1 MDVRH
6 TVTVT
11 DAASAVLAAMADQ
24 AGRAAAAA
32 DALTAAT
39 TATGRASAAAVTGIR
54 SAGQAVAVVGQ
65 EAQASGAEV
74 ERMRRRM
81 EDLAAS
87 SPVEKL
93 VLSYKRVTSE
103 IRAAAEA
110 TGDLALAGKAQAAV
124 DARFA
129 AAITERNAATKST
142 AATTKEVTTAT
153 RAYGQSAEAAG
164 ISVGQSAAAVTN
176 LRAQLTDFAV
186 QVASGGSPLQAL
198 IQQGPQIAEAMA
210 QGGGAVRTLAG
221 ALSFLAGPVGVVAA
235 AALAMGG
242 ALFYA
247 SKQAEEAEDKVRASA
262 AAADEAAAAYGRLRD
277 SQRLQTVQ
285 AGVVAGEIDPSAVKT
300 TQATLQAEAQFRDQV
315 NAAKARQVQTTVA
328 LQEAEKALAA
338 EYKRNGGIV
347 TATTAALEQRVAATR
362 GQFEAAKAAVGG
374 LNDRIT
380 ETAAGIVEWGEY
392 TEGAAKGVQKVGA
405 AATETGDRM
414 IAVRASLAAL
424 VAQADAFAPPL
435 VSAREELIQM
445 QGVLAAI
452 QAGGVSLG
460 VDVSGT
466 VDRLQ
471 AEIERRDIA
480 LRLDAVGAWASEAA
494 GEIEAELMD
503 MMERINAEIALDD
516 MIAQMDSFVTSTV
529 DALTAAGA
537 QLVRASDAG
546 QAASAVA
553 GGVSGVMSAVGGA
566 GPVGAIVSLGY
577 DLLTGI
583 ADGVLTEIATIP
595 SEIARSLAALGPAV
609 VDAVVELVGTGIPAL
624 VESIPKM
631 VDGILLKAIPAL
643 VQLLLDPRHYI
654 GIAKSLVLA
663 IVQSI
668 GGVAEFI
675 VRGAGSVWETVSK
688 GVKGLFSAD
697 RWREIGRAIAQ
708 AVRDFLHSGGK
719 RVKKA
724 AKQAGETIAE
734 WWEEGFERGTP
745 YVPRTGLYMLHEGE
759 KVQNRAG
766 VNAETARRAQAPARE
781 SVRVDRITV
790 LDMDGTARELRRY
803 LGAKGRGGRLE
814 FT

>member
-24 AGRAAAAA
+24 AGRAASAA

-39 TATGRASAAAVTGIR
+39 RATSTAATGLVAPAKSAA
-54 SAGQAVAVVGQ
+54 QAVAGIGQ
-65 EAQASGAEV
+65 EAGASGAEI

-87 SPVEKL
+87 SPIEKL
-93 VLSYKRVTSE
+93 VLSYKRVTTE
-103 IRAAAEA
+103 IRQAADA
-110 TGDLALAGKAQAAV
+110 TGDLAMAAKAQAAV

-129 AAITERNAATKST
+129 GAIAERNAATKAT
-142 AATTKEVTTAT
+142 AATTKEAATAT
-153 RAYGQSAEAAG
+153 RTYGQSAEAAG

-176 LRAQLTDFAV
+176 LRAQLTDLTV
-186 QVASGGSPLQAL
+186 QIASGGSPLMAL

-221 ALSFLAGPVGVVAA
+221 ALSFLAGPIGVVAA
-235 AALAMGG
+235 AAVAMGG
-242 ALFYA
+242 ALLYA
-247 SKQAEEAEDKVRASA
+247 SQQAEEAEGKVLASA
-262 AAADEAAAAYGRLRD
+262 RAADEAAAAYGRLRD
-277 SQRLQTVQ
+277 SQRIQTVQ
-285 AGVVAGEIDPSAVKT
+285 AGVVAGEIDASAIKT

-328 LQEAEKALAA
+328 LQTAEKALAA

-347 TATTAALEQRVAATR
+347 STTTAALEQRVTATR
-362 GQFEAAKAAVGG
+362 AQFEAAKGAVGG

-392 TEGAAKGVQKVGA
+392 TEGAAQGVRRVGA
-405 AATETGDRM
+405 AAKDTGDRM
-414 IAVRASLAAL
+414 VAVRASLAGL
-424 VAQADAFAPPL
+424 VAEADAFAPPI

-480 LRLDAVGAWASEAA
+480 LRLDAVGAWATEAA
-494 GEIEAELMD
+494 GAIEAELMGVLAD
-503 MMERINAEIALDD
+503 VNAALALDD
-516 MIAQMDSFVTSTV
+516 LIAQMGGFVTSTV
-529 DALTAAGA
+529 DALTDAGA
-537 QLVRASDAG
+537 RAVRASDAG
-546 QAASAVA
+546 QVAGAVA
-553 GGVSGVMSAVGGA
+553 GGAEGVMSAVGGM
-566 GPVGAIVSLGY
+566 GATGAMIELGY
-577 DLLTGI
+577 DLITGI

-595 SEIARSLAALGPAV
+595 SEIARSLAALGPAL

-624 VESIPKM
+624 IESIPKM
-631 VDGILLKAIPAL
+631 IDGILLEAIPAL
-643 VQLLLDPRHYI
+643 AKLLLDPRLYL
-654 GIAKSLVLA
+654 GITKSLVLA
-663 IVQSI
+663 IIQSI
-668 GGVAEFI
+668 GGVAEYI
-675 VRGAGSVWETVSK
+675 VRGWGSVWETVSK

-697 RWREIGRAIAQ
+697 RWREIGRAIAD
-708 AVRDFLHSGGK
+708 AVRDFFSGGGK
-719 RVKKA
+719 KVKKA

-766 VNAETARRAQAPARE
+766 VNAETARRAQTPARDAI
-781 SVRVDRITV
+781 RVDRITV
-790 LDMDGTARELRRY
+790 LDMDGQARELRRY

-814 FT
+814 FA